1 MLQMAE
7 FWLTMRYY
15 TRERGRKLAA
25 RTAYAAQVTITHILF
40 RSGRAYVY
48 YLSIAPKWRDIWR
61 DKRPKRIMAKAP
73 GI

>member
-25 RTAYAAQVTITHILF
+25 RTAYAVEVTITHILF
-40 RSGRAYVY
+40 RSGEANVS
-48 YLSIAPKWRDIWR
+48 YL
-61 DKRPKRIMAKAP
+61 
-73 GI
+73 